1 MLSVELGSGS
11 DPQAPQMML
20 NCRSHVKLSQT
31 PEISYEVVTHESPS
45 IFALTG
51 ENSIISIKM
60 KKKRKE
66 KQKKTQKTEEH
77 VDKVNCCCRLV
88 APSCGQSCHSQR

>member
-66 KQKKTQKTEEH
+66 KQKKPKKQKSTLT
-77 VDKVNCCCRLV
+77 K
-88 APSCGQSCHSQR
+88 